1 MTTAHGAGDWPAQ
14 GIDVQFADES
24 LQGNAPSVELLA
36 QWAVRAL
43 ENKASYCTIRLV
55 DLDEMTALNG
65 QFREQDKGTNVLSFE
80 SDLPPEIADGYMGD
94 VVICVPVVNAEAVA
108 QAKSRDTHFAHMV
121 VHGVLHLR
129 GHDHIEYDEA
139 EEMEQ
144 LEVQLLAL
152 EGIEDPYQ
160 ECFGDSSS
168 SHG

>member
-1 MTTAHGAGDWPAQ
+1 MTAEHGVGGSPQD
-14 GIDVQFADES
+14 IDVQFADES
-24 LQGNAPSVELLA
+24 LRADSPNVELLA
-36 QWAVRAL
+36 KWAERAL
-43 ENKASYCTIRLV
+43 ESEASFCTIRLV
-55 DLDEMTALNG
+55 GIEEMAALNG
-65 QFREQDKGTNVLSFE
+65 QFRDQDKGTNVLSFE

-94 VVICVPVVNAEAVA
+94 VVICVPVVNVEALA
-108 QAKSRDTHFAHMV
+108 QAKPRDAHFAHMV

-139 EEMEQ
+139 EKMEQ

-160 ECFGDSSS
+160 ECFGDSSN

>member
-1 MTTAHGAGDWPAQ
+1 MTDSGAAEDSDLPE
-14 GIDVQFADES
+14 IDVQFALETLCDD
-24 LQGNAPSVELLA
+24 APSVELLS
-36 QWAVRAL
+36 QWAVRAMQN
-43 ENKASYCTIRLV
+43 ESHFCTIRLV

-80 SDLPPEIADGYMGD
+80 SDLPPEVADGYLGD
-94 VVICVPVVNAEAVA
+94 VVICVPVVNEEA
-108 QAKSRDTHFAHMV
+108 QAQNKPRDAHFAHMV

-129 GHDHIEYDEA
+129 GYDHIEYDEA
-139 EEMEQ
+139 EKMEQ

-152 EGIEDPYQ
+152 EGIDDPYQ

>member
-1 MTTAHGAGDWPAQ
+1 MTAEHDAGDSPAQ
-14 GIDVQFADES
+14 EIDVQFADGS
-24 LQGNAPSVELLA
+24 LQADAPSVELLA

-43 ENKASYCTIRLV
+43 ENEASFCTIRLV

-80 SDLPPEIADGYMGD
+80 SDLPPEVADGYMGD
-94 VVICVPVVNAEAVA
+94 VVICVPVVNAESVA
-108 QAKSRDTHFAHMV
+108 QAKSRDAHFAHMV

-129 GHDHIEYDEA
+129 GHDHMEYDEA
-139 EEMEQ
+139 EKMEQ